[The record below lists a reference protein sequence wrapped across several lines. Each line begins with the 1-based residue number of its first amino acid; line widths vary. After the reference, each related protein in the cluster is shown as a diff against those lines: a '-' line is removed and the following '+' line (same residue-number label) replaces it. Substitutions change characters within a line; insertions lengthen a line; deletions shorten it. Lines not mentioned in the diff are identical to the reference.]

1 MSSKRCISCGFV
13 WLFFLSMMFVGCSQQ
28 TEAWLEMDEAEVLM
42 KEKPDSS
49 LVSLNNIKT
58 SSLQGKKEKARY
70 ALLKSMA
77 LDKNY
82 IDTTNFDVLQPA
94 IDYYP
99 NHGTEDEKLRTYYY
113 QGRIYQNMDNP
124 SQALE
129 CFLKGEDLEK
139 NITDS
144 IVFAHLLTAQGTIY
158 FRQYNTDKLIDLNLR
173 AGDIYM
179 KKGSVEYGLKG
190 YLSALDAAN
199 VKRNKSLCDS
209 IMKLVDK
216 IIEDY
221 PQLRVRTLPSVI
233 TYKIKYSSKQE
244 LEKLLDSI
252 NEEELPDYIKISVA
266 NGYNA
271 LGEGEKALAW
281 LTHLSV
287 ETADSLRYTSILME
301 SLELTGDYAGAF
313 KTLQTY
319 SRLSE
324 RQSLGVIRD
333 DAVFAEK
340 RHKLET
346 ENLRQINKK
355 NSIIWGCVSGVVIV
369 VSMIGWLL
377 TRQRLLRTEKE
388 RIEER
393 ASLLELQN
401 KLNDEEKEKL
411 KAEMVALRL
420 IKQGLEEEK
429 EDLANAVNQQKEIGE
444 KVKKVLQERVG
455 ILNGLLSQELSSPRK
470 QQVPLDKRIA
480 IIYEDRLAFIKS
492 TREAFEVSHPGFIK
506 HLISRGLT
514 EEEINYVCLYAVGLN
529 GKNVGE
535 YMKMKGHYN
544 LSSVIRKKLG
554 LDEHSTNLGIY
565 IRRLLNEEQGE

>member
-1 MSSKRCISCGFV
+1 MGIKRCISCGFV

-28 TEAWLEMDEAEVLM
+28 TEAWLEMDEAEALM
-42 KEKPDSS
+42 QEKPDSS
-49 LVSLNNIKT
+49 LVILNNITT

-99 NHGTEDEKLRTYYY
+99 KHGTADEKLRTYYY
-113 QGRIYQNMDNP
+113 QGRIYQNMNNP

-129 CFLKGEDLEK
+129 CFLKGEDLGK
-139 NITDS
+139 DIADS

-179 KKGSVEYGLKG
+179 KKGKVWYGLKG

-216 IIEDY
+216 IIEEH
-221 PQLRVRTLPSVI
+221 PQLRVPTLPSVI
-233 TYKIKYSSKQE
+233 TYTIKFSSKQE
-244 LEKLLDSI
+244 LEKLLEAVKD
-252 NEEELPDYIKISVA
+252 EDLPDYIKMSVA
-266 NGYNA
+266 NGYNE
-271 LGEGEKALAW
+271 LGEGDRALGW
-281 LTHLSV
+281 LTDLNV
-287 ETADSLRYTSILME
+287 EGGDSLRYTAILME

-313 KTLQTY
+313 KTLRTY
-319 SRLSE
+319 LRLSE
-324 RQSLGVIRD
+324 KRSLDIIRD

-401 KLNDEEKEKL
+401 KFNEEEKEKL

-470 QQVPLDKRIA
+470 PNSSLDKRIA
-480 IIYEDRLAFIKS
+480 IIYEDRAAFIIA
-492 TREAFEVSHPGFIK
+492 TRKAFEVSHPSFIE
-506 HLISRGLT
+506 HLVFRGLT

-529 GKNVGE
+529 GKNVGD

-544 LSSVIRKKLG
+544 LSSGIRKKLG
-554 LDEHSTNLGIY
+554 LDEHATNLGIH
-565 IRRLLNEEQGE
+565 IRRLLNE